1 MALHLLD
8 KIIIIII
15 VFVVYPVW
23 FIFRHLLEYI
33 VVIDKNIIFSSIF
46 GYFQCQILLLL
57 LLNSMK
63 KGITKSKKLQ
73 CSLLMLSVFFLSLV
87 CHMVFHIDIALFS
100 PF

>member
-33 VVIDKNIIFSSIF
+33 VVIAKNIIFSSIF
-46 GYFQCQILLLL
+46 GYFQCQILLL
-57 LLNSMK
+57 NSMK
-63 KGITKSKKLQ
+63 KRITKSKKLQ
-73 CSLLMLSVFFLSLV
+73 CLY
-87 CHMVFHIDIALFS
+87 
-100 PF
+100 